1 MAHMEGG
8 AHAGADEVIN
18 QRIGEW
24 QTRLLQLDR
33 RNNLL
38 YFKPGRSTVGITGVA
53 ADELVARLRR
63 GRRGLRFPYTPE
75 RPVRRRGFAV
85 EEADSEPAEPAVSA
99 GDIETDCEVGD
110 LQRRLRNLRRRD
122 REWEEEQGLN
132 VLFLALGFLN
142 WVDADGEQAR
152 SPLVLI
158 PCDLERAS
166 PRDAF
171 RLRREDDDPVV
182 NPTLS
187 HRLAGMEIDLPEL
200 DGGSAEDASIER
212 YLDAVTS
219 SVDGRVGWSV
229 DRANVLGTFSYS
241 KLAMYEDL
249 ERMKRAGVGSEL
261 VRLLAGG
268 GAPLDGGGG
277 AGSATPLAEGQL
289 AGGRL
294 DDLLDIRD
302 QFAVLPADFSQLQ
315 AIEEA
320 RKGNNLVI
328 HGPPG
333 TGKSQTIANL
343 IATLLADGKRVLFVS
358 EKAAAL
364 DVVKRRLE
372 ECDLGVFCLDL
383 HSDRG
388 RRTEVYRQL
397 RRSLDEEFDGTAGG
411 DSSADLEGLRKL
423 LNRAT
428 RLLHEKQPPLGLS
441 VFEVQGR
448 FARLRHNLRFEA
460 LAPPPAGQLTQQWLQ
475 VADNAAKRIALR
487 PREFSEHYS
496 SQWRALRTPQ
506 GSLQLADLIRD
517 DMQTV
522 LAAIEELRERTA
534 PHTQWLGGP
543 TVESAADVRGAAGL
557 FTLLAEAP
565 GIPGDWLG
573 RAALARIQRLQREQ
587 VTRHSER
594 RTLEA
599 TLDDAFEDQGPSI
612 DYRAVLDAV
621 TLSPTDR
628 TAIAHVVGPDWGRAL
643 GGDPAG
649 LSERVDELATALDR
663 LTSCAAELF
672 ELLGTPPARTLDRID
687 DAARLGA
694 RVLVLDP
701 VPEHWLPS
709 SGLDDVAR
717 QYSDARSLAE
727 EVGRDEERLGVD
739 FSDALVG
746 LVDESML
753 VRYRTDHQG
762 FSRRNLG
769 VSYRRD
775 RRVLQ
780 GQLQAPRKLPL
791 VEQLRAVELAVK
803 VRHGRERWTARE
815 PGFREALGTRFH
827 GRDTDW
833 ERMVGD
839 IEELRGV
846 LNRWSGN
853 SAAQHELL
861 TGTERQALD
870 AAVGSLREA
879 LSGYREAVRVIGRD
893 ELASDR
899 LDVVATEEAVG
910 AAVKPLHHIRDATS
924 EFVDSLE
931 RPLADFDALTKLVKC
946 GVRLTAVREED
957 ECFAPA
963 LASDFGAFFER
974 TATDWGAV
982 AGALDW
988 THRFLAAARGPMSD
1002 ALRLHATEPEAPV
1015 EYASR
1020 SADLE
1025 AALGRYAEVLC
1036 TLDQRFEATVT
1047 KWGAWDVAPL
1057 AEFEGWVTALGEAA
1071 GEAPSWVAYRAAVTE
1086 FEERLGAGSVTA
1098 LRALTDRAEDAPE
1111 IVARRAFE
1119 MWLEQVYAAEPVL
1132 REFSRVEYEE
1142 IRKRFRELDESFP
1155 VAARRRVRERVSERY
1170 PSSTNVQTGQLGTL
1184 NRELVKRRRQMPV
1197 RKLIRSIPNLMQA
1210 LKPCFFMSPLAVSQY
1225 LPAGRSEGD
1234 SLEFDTVI
1242 FDEASQ
1248 VLPEE
1253 AVPTLE
1259 RARQAIVV
1267 GDRQQ
1272 LPPTTF
1278 FLGSDGDGDEL
1289 DDDDDRVP
1297 DAFEG
1302 VESILDVMVGLG
1314 STAIAQRYLS
1324 VHYRSRCEGLIRF
1337 SNDAFYENR
1346 LLTFPGPEPSDACV
1360 RKVYLPDATYDA
1372 GGSRTNRG
1380 EAERVTKIV
1389 FELMETLPRDESV
1402 GVVAL
1407 SRAQADLIETLIEHG
1422 RLDRRDLDARFSEDQ
1437 PERFFVKNLEN
1448 VQGDERD
1455 HMILS
1460 VGYGPTPAGAV
1471 PNRFGPINR
1480 EGGERRL
1487 NVAVTRARKSM
1498 SVVHSLRPE
1507 HITSQMLGARQLRR
1521 YLEYVRNPDTALEAE
1536 VIGIGEPE
1544 SPFEEAVLA
1553 ALRKRGHSVASQVG
1567 VSGYRIDLAIQSERG
1582 QGFDLG
1588 IECDGVTYHRSPAAR
1603 DRDWLRQQVLE
1614 GLGWRIHRVWST
1626 AWTKDPDGEMAAIE
1640 RALDLAR
1647 AGAPPERPPEPDVA
1661 PIRVPGAEE
1670 GAPVPPVS
1678 AELALDAGA
1687 ATETSLGQDESSTP
1701 RDAPA
1706 MGSALFFETYGR
1718 YVGEPIDGDAHLVPL
1733 ERLAERIV
1741 LVVEVEH
1748 PVHIDVVVER
1758 LRGLLAV
1765 QRIREGIRSRIYG
1778 AVGNAIRGRAIRH
1791 DGDFLR
1797 LAGERGEAVHPRHDP
1812 TRPIGHVSDAELDAG
1827 LLAVARR
1834 TFGAAQ
1840 DDLVRETARQFGW
1853 RRTGHE
1859 IRERLNVRVE
1869 RLVESGR
1876 LVRRGETLGE
1886 DDPPSL

>member
-1 MAHMEGG
+1 MAHMERG
-8 AHAGADEVIN
+8 ADAGTDEVIN

-38 YFKPGRSTVGITGVA
+38 YFKPGRSAVGITGVA
-53 ADELVARLRR
+53 PDDLVALLRSV
-63 GRRGLRFPYTPE
+63 RRGLRFPYQPE
-75 RPVRRRGFAV
+75 RPVPRLGFAV
-85 EEADSEPAEPAVSA
+85 AGADSEPEPEVSV
-99 GDIETDCEVGD
+99 GDLETDCEVGD

-158 PCDLERAS
+158 PCDLERKS
-166 PRDAF
+166 PREAF
-171 RLRREDDDPVV
+171 RLRREDDDPVA

-187 HRLAGMEIDLPEL
+187 HRLSGTEIDLPEL
-200 DGGSAEDASIER
+200 DGGSAEDASIDR
-212 YLDAVTS
+212 YLDAVSS
-219 SVDGRVGWSV
+219 SVAGRVGWSV
-229 DRANVLGTFSYS
+229 DRAIVLGTFSYS

-249 ERMKRAGVGSEL
+249 ARMRRAGVGSEL

-268 GAPLDGGGG
+268 GAPLDGGSG

-294 DDLLDIRD
+294 DDLLDVRD

-320 RKGNNLVI
+320 RKGKNLVI

-388 RRTEVYRQL
+388 RRTEVYQQL
-397 RRSLDEEFDGTAGG
+397 RRSLDEEFDGAASG
-411 DSSADLEGLRKL
+411 DSSADLGGRRRL

-428 RLLHEKQPPLGLS
+428 RLLHEKQAPLGLS
-441 VFEVQGR
+441 VFEVQGH

-475 VADNAAKRIALR
+475 RADDAAKRIALR
-487 PREFSEHYS
+487 PREFTEHHLS
-496 SQWRALRTPQ
+496 PWRALRTPQ
-506 GSLQLADLIRD
+506 RSLQLTDLIRD

-522 LAAIEELRERTA
+522 VAAIEELRERIA
-534 PHTQWLGGP
+534 PHTQWLGVSTAG
-543 TVESAADVRGAAGL
+543 SAEDVRSAAGL
-557 FTLLAEAP
+557 LTLLAEAP
-565 GIPGDWLG
+565 GIPVDWLG
-573 RAALARIQRLQREQ
+573 RVALARIQRLQSEQ
-587 VTRHSER
+587 ATRQSER

-599 TLDDAFEDQGPSI
+599 TLDDAFGGQGPSI

-621 TLSPTDR
+621 TLTPTDR
-628 TAIAHVVGPDWGRAL
+628 RAMAQLVGSDWGRAL

-649 LSERVDELATALDR
+649 LFERVDGLARALDR
-663 LTSCAAELF
+663 LTSCAATLV
-672 ELLGTPPARTLDRID
+672 ELLGAPSERTLDLID
-687 DAARLGA
+687 EAARLGA
-694 RVLVLDP
+694 RVLDLNP
-701 VPEHWLPS
+701 VPEHWLQPG
-709 SGLDDVAR
+709 GLEEVER
-717 QYSDARSLAE
+717 QYSAARFLAE
-727 EVGRDEERLGVD
+727 EVGRDEERMGAD

-769 VSYRRD
+769 MSYRRD

-780 GQLQAPRKLPL
+780 GQLRAPCKLPL
-791 VEQLRAVELAVK
+791 VEQLRAVELALK
-803 VRHGRERWTARE
+803 VRHGRERWTACE
-815 PGFREALGTRFH
+815 QSFREALGTRFR

-833 ERMVGD
+833 EHVAGD

-846 LNRWSGN
+846 INGWRGSL
-853 SAAQHELL
+853 AVQHALL
-861 TGTERQALD
+861 TGAERQALD
-870 AAVGSLREA
+870 AAVSSLREA
-879 LSGYREAVRVIGRD
+879 LSGYREAVRAVGRD

-899 LDVVATEEAVG
+899 LDVVATEEAARCV
-910 AAVKPLHHIRDATS
+910 VEPLHHIRDATS
-924 EFVDSLE
+924 EVLDSLE
-931 RPLADFDALTKLVKC
+931 RPFADFEALTEFVKC

-963 LASDFGAFFER
+963 LASDFGAFFEGA
-974 TATDWGAV
+974 ATDWGA
-982 AGALDW
+982 AARALDW
-988 THRFLAAARGPMSD
+988 THRFLEVAQGTVTE
-1002 ALRLHATEPEAPV
+1002 ALCRHATHPEAPM

-1020 SADLE
+1020 SADFE
-1025 AALGRYAEVLC
+1025 VALGRYAEVLR
-1036 TLDQRFEATVT
+1036 TLDRRFEVTATD
-1047 KWGAWDVAPL
+1047 WSAWDAAPF
-1057 AEFEGWVTALGEAA
+1057 AEIEGWATALGEAA
-1071 GEAPSWVAYRAAVTE
+1071 GEAPSWVAYRAAVNE

-1111 IVARRAFE
+1111 IVARRAYE
-1119 MWLEQVYAAEPVL
+1119 KWLEQVYAAEPVL

-1142 IRKRFRELDESFP
+1142 IRKRFRELDEAFP
-1155 VAARRRVRERVSERY
+1155 VAARRRVRERVGARY
-1170 PSSTNVQTGQLGTL
+1170 PSSTRVQTGQLGTL

-1210 LKPCFFMSPLAVSQY
+1210 LKPCFLMSPLAVSQY
-1225 LPAGRSEGD
+1225 LPARRSEGD

-1253 AVPTLE
+1253 AVPALE
-1259 RARQAIVV
+1259 RARQVIVV

-1278 FLGSDGDGDEL
+1278 FLGGDGDNDEL

-1314 STAIAQRYLS
+1314 STAIAHRYLL
-1324 VHYRSRCEGLIRF
+1324 VHYRSRCESLIRF
-1337 SNDAFYENR
+1337 SNHTFYENR
-1346 LLTFPGPEPSDACV
+1346 LLTFPGPEPGDV
-1360 RKVYLPDATYDA
+1360 RVRDVYLPDATYDA

-1380 EAERVTKIV
+1380 EAERVTSMV
-1389 FELMETLPRDESV
+1389 FELMETLPYDESV

-1407 SRAQADLIETLIEHG
+1407 SRAQADLIETLIEQG
-1422 RLDRRDLDARFSEDQ
+1422 RLDRRDLDDRFGEDQ

-1487 NVAVTRARKSM
+1487 NVAVTRARRSM

-1507 HITSQMLGARQLRR
+1507 HITSEMSGARQLRR
-1521 YLEYVRNPDTALEAE
+1521 YLEYARNPDTALEAE
-1536 VIGIGEPE
+1536 VIGTGEPE

-1553 ALRKRGHSVASQVG
+1553 ALRKRGHSVAAQVG
-1567 VSGYRIDLAIQSERG
+1567 VSSYRIDLAIQSQRG
-1582 QGFDLG
+1582 HRFDLG

-1626 AWTKDPDGEMAAIE
+1626 AWIKDPDGEMAAIE

-1647 AGAPPERPPEPDVA
+1647 AGAPPERPPGPDVV
-1661 PIRVPGAEE
+1661 PIRVPGTGETAPAPPASEE
-1670 GAPVPPVS
+1670 PAV
-1678 AELALDAGA
+1678 DAGA
-1687 ATETSLGQDESSTP
+1687 ATEISPRQDESRTP
-1701 RDAPA
+1701 RDAHA
-1706 MGSALFFETYGR
+1706 TGSAVFFETYRR
-1718 YVGEPIDGDAHLVPL
+1718 YGGERIDGDAQLVPL

-1741 LVVEVEH
+1741 LIVEVEH

-1758 LRGLLAV
+1758 LRGVLAV

-1778 AVGNAIRGRAIRH
+1778 AVGNAIGGGAIRH
-1791 DGDFLR
+1791 DGEFLL
-1797 LAGERGEAVHPRHDP
+1797 LADERGEEIRPRLDP
-1812 TRPIGHVSDAELDAG
+1812 ERPIGRVSDAELDAG

-1834 TFGAAQ
+1834 TFGAGQ

-1859 IRERLNVRVE
+1859 IRERLNERVE